1 MARSPQVLEEAELL
15 ERMARLAEAFRPAA
29 PIDRRGLFS
38 GRVQEIGELFSV
50 VGQPGQHAVVYGE
63 RGVGKTSL
71 TTVVAEL
78 LRGSGVATVR
88 VNCDSSDDFSSIWRK
103 ALGEVGLRTTT
114 PGVGFAPIASEGS
127 EPASMLLGAGTRVTP
142 YDVMRALGALAQER
156 SLAIFIDE
164 FDRIVDPDDR
174 ALFAETI
181 KTLSDR
187 IVAATIVLVGV
198 ADDVDELIREHRSI
212 ERALVQ
218 IRMPRMSRLELAEIA
233 TKGIEAAQMTIQ
245 KAAVDS
251 VTGLSQGLPHYT
263 HLLTQLAGQAAL
275 SARRANVEGRDMEAA
290 VERAIDR
297 AGQSVAAAYHRAVE
311 DEEGRRRKV
320 LLACALAEED
330 EFGFFSTADVEAPLG
345 QVGSE
350 RLEDEVLSG
359 VLDQLADGEDEPV
372 LQRGGPGRRR
382 YRFANPLLQPYV
394 VMRGLSDGLVKTRD
408 VR

>member
-1 MARSPQVLEEAELL
+1 MAKALQALDEAELL

-38 GRVQEIGELFSV
+38 GRVEQIGELFSV

-71 TTVVAEL
+71 TAVVAEL
-78 LRGSGVATVR
+78 LRGSNVATVR
-88 VNCDSSDDFSSIWRK
+88 VICDSSDDFSSIWRK
-103 ALGEVGLRTTT
+103 ALGEIGLRTTT
-114 PGVGFAPIASEGS
+114 SGVGFAPIASEGS
-127 EPASMLLGAGTRVTP
+127 EPASVLLGSATVTP
-142 YDVMRALGALAQER
+142 YDVMRALESLARER
-156 SLAIFIDE
+156 SIAIFVDE
-164 FDRIVDPDDR
+164 FDRIVDSDDR

-187 IVAATIVLVGV
+187 IVRATIVLVGV

-218 IRMPRMSRLELAEIA
+218 IRMPRMSREELAEIA
-233 TKGIEAAQMTIQ
+233 TRGIEAAQMTIQ

-251 VTGLSQGLPHYT
+251 VTGVSQGLPHYT

-275 SARRANVEGRDMEAA
+275 SARRATVEGGDMDAA

-297 AGQSVAAAYHRAVE
+297 AGQSVAAAYQRAID
-311 DEEGRRRKV
+311 DEEGRRREV
-320 LLACALAEED
+320 LLACALADED
-330 EFGFFSTADVEAPLG
+330 EFGFFSPADLDAPLR
-345 QVGSE
+345 QIRSQQ
-350 RLEDEVLSG
+350 LEEEVLSG
-359 VLDQLADGEDEPV
+359 ELDKLAGGDEEPV
-372 LQRGGPGRRR
+372 LQRGGPGSRR

-394 VMRGLSDGLVKTRD
+394 VMRGLSDGLVKPRD

>member
-1 MARSPQVLEEAELL
+1 MPRPPQALEEPELL

-29 PIDRRGLFS
+29 PIDRKGLFA
-38 GRVQEIGELFSV
+38 GRVEQIGELFSV

-71 TTVVAEL
+71 TSVVAEL
-78 LRGSGVATVR
+78 LRGSNVATVR
-88 VNCDSSDDFSSIWRK
+88 VICDSSDDFSSIWRK
-103 ALGEVGLRTTT
+103 ALGEVGLRTTS
-114 PGVGFAPIASEGS
+114 PGVGFASVAAEGS
-127 EPASMLLGAGTRVTP
+127 EPASVLLGSGRVTP
-142 YDVMRALGALAQER
+142 YEVMRALESLAGER

-164 FDRIVDPDDR
+164 FDRIVDHDDR

-187 IVAATIVLVGV
+187 IVGATIVLIGV
-198 ADDVDELIREHRSI
+198 ADDIDELIREHRSI

-218 IRMPRMSRLELAEIA
+218 IRMPRMSREELAEIA
-233 TKGIEAAQMTIQ
+233 TRGIEAAQMTIQ

-275 SARRANVEGRDMEAA
+275 SARRAKVEPRDMDAA

-297 AGQSVAAAYHRAVE
+297 AGQSIAEAYRRGTS
-311 DEEGRRRKV
+311 GRDPQL

-330 EFGFFSTADVEAPLG
+330 EWGFFAAPDASDGFDELAAPDADV
-345 QVGSE
+345 
-350 RLEDEVLSG
+350 
-359 VLDQLADGEDEPV
+359 
-372 LQRGGPGRRR
+372 LQKRDDR

-394 VMRGLSDGLVKTRD
+394 VMRGLADGLIKPHD

>member
-1 MARSPQVLEEAELL
+1 MPRPPQALEEPELL

-29 PIDRRGLFS
+29 PIDRKGLFA
-38 GRVQEIGELFSV
+38 GRVDQIGELFSV

-71 TTVVAEL
+71 TSVVAEL
-78 LRGSGVATVR
+78 LRGSNVATVR
-88 VNCDSSDDFSSIWRK
+88 VICDSSDDFSSIWRK

-114 PGVGFAPIASEGS
+114 PGVGFASLAAEGS
-127 EPASMLLGAGTRVTP
+127 EPASVLLGSGRVTP
-142 YDVMRALGALAQER
+142 YEVMRALESLAGER

-164 FDRIVDPDDR
+164 FDRIVNHDDR

-187 IVAATIVLVGV
+187 IVGATIVLIGV
-198 ADDVDELIREHRSI
+198 ADDIDELIREHRSI

-218 IRMPRMSRLELAEIA
+218 IRMPRMSREELAEIA
-233 TKGIEAAQMTIQ
+233 TRGIEAAQMTIQ

-275 SARRANVEGRDMEAA
+275 SARRAKVETLDMDAA

-297 AGQSVAAAYHRAVE
+297 AGQSIAEAYRRGTS
-311 DEEGRRRKV
+311 GRDPQL

-330 EFGFFSTADVEAPLG
+330 EWGFFAAPDASDGFDELAAPDADV
-345 QVGSE
+345 
-350 RLEDEVLSG
+350 
-359 VLDQLADGEDEPV
+359 
-372 LQRGGPGRRR
+372 LQKRDDR

-394 VMRGLSDGLVKTRD
+394 VMRGLADGLIKPHD

>member
-1 MARSPQVLEEAELL
+1 MAKAPQALDEAELL

-38 GRVQEIGELFSV
+38 GRVEQIGELFSV

-71 TTVVAEL
+71 TAVVAEL
-78 LRGSGVATVR
+78 LRGSNVATVR
-88 VNCDSSDDFSSIWRK
+88 VICDSSDDFSSIWRK
-103 ALGEVGLRTTT
+103 ALGEIGLRTTT
-114 PGVGFAPIASEGS
+114 SGVGFAPIASEGS
-127 EPASMLLGAGTRVTP
+127 EPASVLLGSATVTP
-142 YDVMRALGALAQER
+142 YDVMRALESLARER
-156 SLAIFIDE
+156 SIAIFVDE
-164 FDRIVDPDDR
+164 FDRIVDSDDR

-187 IVAATIVLVGV
+187 IVRATIVLVGV

-218 IRMPRMSRLELAEIA
+218 IRMPRMSREELAEIA
-233 TKGIEAAQMTIQ
+233 TRGIEAAQMTIQ
-245 KAAVDS
+245 KAAVDG
-251 VTGLSQGLPHYT
+251 VTGVSQGLPHYT

-275 SARRANVEGRDMEAA
+275 SARRATVEGGDMDAA

-297 AGQSVAAAYHRAVE
+297 AGQSVAAAYQRAID
-311 DEEGRRRKV
+311 DEEGRRREV
-320 LLACALAEED
+320 LLACALADED
-330 EFGFFSTADVEAPLG
+330 EFGFFSPADLDAPLR
-345 QVGSE
+345 QIRSQQ
-350 RLEDEVLSG
+350 LEEEVLSG
-359 VLDQLADGEDEPV
+359 ELDKLAGGDEEPV
-372 LQRGGPGRRR
+372 LQRGGPGSRR

-394 VMRGLSDGLVKTRD
+394 VMRGLSDGLVKPRD

>member
-1 MARSPQVLEEAELL
+1 MARSPQGLEDAELL
-15 ERMARLAEAFRPAA
+15 ERMTRLAEAFRPAA

-38 GRVQEIGELFSV
+38 GRVEQIGELFSV

-78 LRGSGVATVR
+78 LRGSNVATVR
-88 VNCDSSDDFSSIWRK
+88 VICDSSDDFSSIWRK
-103 ALGEVGLRTTT
+103 ALGEIDLRKTTS
-114 PGVGFAPIASEGS
+114 GVGFAPVETEAS
-127 EPASMLLGAGTRVTP
+127 EPASVLLGSGPVPP
-142 YDVMRALGALAQER
+142 YDVMRSLESLAVER
-156 SLAIFIDE
+156 SIAIFVDE
-164 FDRIVDPDDR
+164 FDRIVDSDDR

-187 IVAATIVLVGV
+187 IVRATIVLVGV

-218 IRMPRMSRLELAEIA
+218 IRMPRMSRSELAEIA

-251 VTGLSQGLPHYT
+251 VTGVSQGLPHYT

-275 SARRANVEGRDMEAA
+275 SARRATVEGRDMDAA

-297 AGQSVAAAYHRAVE
+297 VGQSVATAYRRAVE
-311 DEEGRRRKV
+311 DEDGRRRDV
-320 LLACALAEED
+320 LLACALADED
-330 EFGFFSTADVEAPLG
+330 EFGFFSTADVEGPLG
-345 QVGSE
+345 QIRSQQ
-350 RLEDEVLSG
+350 LDEEALSG
-359 VLDQLADGEDEPV
+359 ELDKLADGEEEPV
-372 LQRGGPGRRR
+372 LQRGGAGSRR

-394 VMRGLSDGLVKTRD
+394 VMRGLSDGLVKTREL
-408 VR
+408 R

>member
-1 MARSPQVLEEAELL
+1 MPRPPQALEEPELL

-29 PIDRRGLFS
+29 PIDRKGLFA
-38 GRVQEIGELFSV
+38 GRVDQIGELFSV

-71 TTVVAEL
+71 TSVVAEL
-78 LRGSGVATVR
+78 LRGSNVATVR
-88 VNCDSSDDFSSIWRK
+88 VICDSSDDFSSIWRK
-103 ALGEVGLRTTT
+103 ALGEIGLRTTT
-114 PGVGFAPIASEGS
+114 PGVGFASLAAEGS
-127 EPASMLLGAGTRVTP
+127 EPASVLLGSGRVTP
-142 YDVMRALGALAQER
+142 YEVMRALESLAGER

-164 FDRIVDPDDR
+164 FDRIVNHDDR

-187 IVAATIVLVGV
+187 IVGATIVLIGV
-198 ADDVDELIREHRSI
+198 ADDIDELIREHRSI

-218 IRMPRMSRLELAEIA
+218 IRMPRMSREELAEIA
-233 TKGIEAAQMTIQ
+233 TRGIEAAQMTIQ

-275 SARRANVEGRDMEAA
+275 SARRAKVETLDMDAA

-297 AGQSVAAAYHRAVE
+297 AGQSIAEAYRRGTS
-311 DEEGRRRKV
+311 GRDPQL

-330 EFGFFSTADVEAPLG
+330 EWGFFAAPDASDGFDELAAPDADV
-345 QVGSE
+345 
-350 RLEDEVLSG
+350 
-359 VLDQLADGEDEPV
+359 
-372 LQRGGPGRRR
+372 LQKRDDR

-394 VMRGLSDGLVKTRD
+394 VMRGLADGLIKPHD

>member
-1 MARSPQVLEEAELL
+1 VAKSPQVLEEAELL

-29 PIDRRGLFS
+29 PIDRRGLFA
-38 GRVQEIGELFSV
+38 GRVEQIGELFSV

-71 TTVVAEL
+71 TAVVAEL
-78 LRGSGVATVR
+78 LRGSNVATVR
-88 VNCDSSDDFSSIWRK
+88 VICDSSDDFSSIWRK
-103 ALGEVGLRTTT
+103 ALGEIGLRTSTA
-114 PGVGFAPIASEGS
+114 GFGFAAETKEGS
-127 EPASMLLGAGTRVTP
+127 EPASMLLGSGRVTP
-142 YDVMRALGALAQER
+142 YEVTRALEALTRER

-187 IVAATIVLVGV
+187 VVAATIVLVGV
-198 ADDVDELIREHRSI
+198 ADDINELIREHRSI

-218 IRMPRMSRLELAEIA
+218 IRMPRMSRAELAEIA

-245 KAAVDS
+245 KTAVDS

-275 SARRANVEGRDMEAA
+275 SARRAKVESRDMNAA

-297 AGQSVAAAYHRAVE
+297 AGQSIAAAYHRAVE
-311 DEEGRRRKV
+311 DEQGRRREV
-320 LLACALAEED
+320 LLACALASED
-330 EFGFFSTADVEAPLG
+330 EFGFFSTADVEGSLG
-345 QVGSE
+345 EIGSGE
-350 RLEDEVLSG
+350 FDQQAVSG
-359 VLDQLADGEDEPV
+359 ELDQLAGGEEEPV
-372 LQRGGPGRRR
+372 LQRGGPGSRR

-394 VMRGLSDGLVKTRD
+394 VMRGLSDGLVKARQ

>member
-1 MARSPQVLEEAELL
+1 VPKSPQMLEEAELL

-29 PIDRRGLFS
+29 PVDRRGLFS
-38 GRVQEIGELFSV
+38 GRVEQIGELFSV

-71 TTVVAEL
+71 TAVVAEL
-78 LRGSGVATVR
+78 LRGSNVATAR
-88 VNCDSSDDFSSIWRK
+88 VICDSSDDFASIWRK
-103 ALGEVGLRTTT
+103 ALGEIGLRTSTA
-114 PGVGFAPIASEGS
+114 GVGFASEVTEGS
-127 EPASMLLGAGTRVTP
+127 EPASTLLGSGRVTP
-142 YDVMRALGALAQER
+142 YEVMRALEALARER
-156 SLAIFIDE
+156 PLAIFIDE

-187 IVAATIVLVGV
+187 TVRATIVLVGV
-198 ADDVDELIREHRSI
+198 ADDVNELIREHRSI

-218 IRMPRMSRLELAEIA
+218 IRMPRMSRAELAEIA
-233 TKGIEAAQMTIQ
+233 TRGIDAAQMTIQ

-263 HLLTQLAGQAAL
+263 HLLAQLAGQAAL
-275 SARRANVEGRDMEAA
+275 SARRANVETRDMNAA

-311 DEEGRRRKV
+311 DEQGRRREV
-320 LLACALAEED
+320 LLACALASED
-330 EFGFFSTADVEAPLG
+330 EFGFFATADVEGSLG
-345 QVGSE
+345 QIGSGGLE
-350 RLEDEVLSG
+350 REDVSG
-359 VLDQLADGEDEPV
+359 ELDELADGEGEPV
-372 LQRGGPGRRR
+372 LQRGGAGSRR

-394 VMRGLSDGLVKTRD
+394 VMRGLSDGLVKARD

>member
-103 ALGEVGLRTTT
+103 ALGEIGLRTTT
-114 PGVGFAPIASEGS
+114 PGIGFAPIAAEGS
-127 EPASMLLGAGTRVTP
+127 EPASMLLGSARVTP
-142 YDVMRALGALAQER
+142 YDVMRALEALTQER
-156 SLAIFIDE
+156 SLAIFVDE

-187 IVAATIVLVGV
+187 IVGATIVLVGV

-218 IRMPRMSRLELAEIA
+218 IRMPRMSRSELAEIA
-233 TKGIEAAQMTIQ
+233 TKGIETAQMTIQ

-275 SARRANVEGRDMEAA
+275 SARRANVESRDMEAA

-311 DEEGRRRKV
+311 DEEGRRRQV

-330 EFGFFSTADVEAPLG
+330 EFGFFSTADVEGPLG
-345 QVGSE
+345 QIGTE

-359 VLDQLADGEDEPV
+359 ELDELADGEEEPV
-372 LQRGGPGRRR
+372 LQRGGAGRRR

-394 VMRGLSDGLVKTRD
+394 LMRGLSDGLMNARD

>member
-1 MARSPQVLEEAELL
+1 MARPAQTLEEPELL
-15 ERMARLAEAFRPAA
+15 EKMARLAEAFRPAA

-38 GRVQEIGELFSV
+38 GRVEQIGELFSV

-71 TTVVAEL
+71 TSVVAEL
-78 LRGSGVATVR
+78 LRGSNVATVR
-88 VNCDSSDDFSSIWRK
+88 VICDSSDDFSSIWRK
-103 ALGEVGLRTTT
+103 ALGEIGLRTSAS
-114 PGVGFAPIASEGS
+114 GVGFAPIASEGS
-127 EPASMLLGAGTRVTP
+127 EPASVLLGSGPVTP
-142 YDVMRALGALAQER
+142 YEVMRALESLAAER
-156 SLAIFIDE
+156 SLAIFVDE
-164 FDRIVDPDDR
+164 FDRIVDTDDR

-187 IVAATIVLVGV
+187 IVRATIILVGV

-218 IRMPRMSRLELAEIA
+218 IRMPRMSRSELAEIA

-245 KAAVDS
+245 KTAVDS

-275 SARRANVEGRDMEAA
+275 AGRRGKVESRDMDAA

-297 AGQSVAAAYHRAVE
+297 AGQSIADAYRRATAARGPELV
-311 DEEGRRRKV
+311 
-320 LLACALAEED
+320 LACALADED
-330 EFGFFSTADVEAPLG
+330 EFGFFTPADLPQESDGL
-345 QVGSE
+345 
-350 RLEDEVLSG
+350 DELAVPEVG
-359 VLDQLADGEDEPV
+359 VLQKRHEAGLD
-372 LQRGGPGRRR
+372 R
-382 YRFANPLLQPYV
+382 YRFLNPLLQPYV
-394 VMRGLSDGLVKTRD
+394 VMRGLAEGLVKARD

>member
-1 MARSPQVLEEAELL
+1 MAKALQALDEAELL

-38 GRVQEIGELFSV
+38 GRVEQIGELFSV

-71 TTVVAEL
+71 TAVVAEL
-78 LRGSGVATVR
+78 LRGSNVATVR
-88 VNCDSSDDFSSIWRK
+88 VICDSSDDFSSIWRK
-103 ALGEVGLRTTT
+103 ALGEIGLRTTT
-114 PGVGFAPIASEGS
+114 SGVGFAPIASEGS
-127 EPASMLLGAGTRVTP
+127 EPASVLLGSATVTP
-142 YDVMRALGALAQER
+142 YDVMRALESLARER
-156 SLAIFIDE
+156 SIAIFVDE
-164 FDRIVDPDDR
+164 FDRIVDSDDR

-187 IVAATIVLVGV
+187 IVRATIVLVGV

-218 IRMPRMSRLELAEIA
+218 IRMPRMSREELAEIA
-233 TKGIEAAQMTIQ
+233 TRGIEAAQMTIQ
-245 KAAVDS
+245 KAAVDG
-251 VTGLSQGLPHYT
+251 VTGVSQGLPHYT

-275 SARRANVEGRDMEAA
+275 SARRATVEGGDMDAA

-297 AGQSVAAAYHRAVE
+297 AGQSVAAAYQRAID
-311 DEEGRRRKV
+311 DEEGRRREV
-320 LLACALAEED
+320 LLACALADED
-330 EFGFFSTADVEAPLG
+330 EFGFFSPADLDAPLR
-345 QVGSE
+345 QIRSQQ
-350 RLEDEVLSG
+350 LEEEVLSG
-359 VLDQLADGEDEPV
+359 ELDKLAGGDEEPV
-372 LQRGGPGRRR
+372 LQRGGPGSRR

-394 VMRGLSDGLVKTRD
+394 VMRGLSDGLVKPRD

>member
-1 MARSPQVLEEAELL
+1 MPRPPQALEEPELL
-15 ERMARLAEAFRPAA
+15 ERMARLAKAFRPAA

-38 GRVQEIGELFSV
+38 GRIDQIGELFSV

-71 TTVVAEL
+71 SSVVAEL
-78 LRGSGVATVR
+78 LQGSNVATVR
-88 VNCDSSDDFSSIWRK
+88 VICDSSDDFSSIWRK
-103 ALGEVGLRTTT
+103 ALSEIGLRTTI
-114 PGVGFAPIASEGS
+114 PGVGFASVAAEGS
-127 EPASMLLGAGTRVTP
+127 EPASTLLGSGRVTP
-142 YDVMRALGALAQER
+142 YEVMRALESLSRER

-198 ADDVDELIREHRSI
+198 ADDIDELIREHRSI

-218 IRMPRMSRLELAEIA
+218 IRMPRMSREELAEIA
-233 TKGIEAAQMTIQ
+233 TRGIEAAQMTIQ
-245 KAAVDS
+245 KAAIDS

-275 SARRANVEGRDMEAA
+275 SARRTKVETRDMNAA

-297 AGQSVAAAYHRAVE
+297 AGQSVAEAYRRGTS
-311 DEEGRRRKV
+311 GRDPEL

-330 EFGFFSTADVEAPLG
+330 EWGFFAAPDESDGFDELATTDADV
-345 QVGSE
+345 
-350 RLEDEVLSG
+350 
-359 VLDQLADGEDEPV
+359 
-372 LQRGGPGRRR
+372 LQKRDDR

-394 VMRGLSDGLVKTRD
+394 VMRGLADGLIKPRD
-408 VR
+408 LK

>member
-1 MARSPQVLEEAELL
+1 MPKSPVLEEAELL

-38 GRVQEIGELFSV
+38 GRVEQIGELFSV

-71 TTVVAEL
+71 TAVVAEL
-78 LRGSGVATVR
+78 LRGSNVATVR
-88 VNCDSSDDFSSIWRK
+88 VICDSSDDFSSIWRK
-103 ALGEVGLRTTT
+103 ALGEIGLRTSTA
-114 PGVGFAPIASEGS
+114 GFGFAAEPKEGS
-127 EPASMLLGAGTRVTP
+127 EPASTLLGSGRVTP
-142 YDVMRALGALAQER
+142 YDVMRALEALAGER
-156 SLAIFIDE
+156 SLAIFVDE
-164 FDRIVDPDDR
+164 FDRVVDPDDR

-187 IVAATIVLVGV
+187 VVSATIVLVGV
-198 ADDVDELIREHRSI
+198 ADDVNELIREHRSI

-218 IRMPRMSRLELAEIA
+218 IRMPRMSRSELAEIA
-233 TKGIEAAQMTIQ
+233 MKGIEAAQMSIQ

-275 SARRANVEGRDMEAA
+275 SARRANVESRDMNAA

-297 AGQSVAAAYHRAVE
+297 AGQSVAAAYHRVVE
-311 DEEGRRRKV
+311 DEEGHRGEV
-320 LLACALAEED
+320 LLACALASED
-330 EFGFFSTADVEAPLG
+330 EFGFFSTADVEGSLG
-345 QVGSE
+345 QIGTEGLAQQDVAGE
-350 RLEDEVLSG
+350 LN
-359 VLDQLADGEDEPV
+359 QLADGEEEPV
-372 LQRGGPGRRR
+372 LQRGGAGSRR

-394 VMRGLSDGLVKTRD
+394 LMRGLSDGLVKARD

>member
-1 MARSPQVLEEAELL
+1 MPKAPQALDDAELL
-15 ERMARLAEAFRPAA
+15 ERMARLAEVFRPAA

-38 GRVQEIGELFSV
+38 GRVEQIGELFSV

-78 LRGSGVATVR
+78 LRGSNVATVR
-88 VNCDSSDDFSSIWRK
+88 VICDSSDDFSSIWRK
-103 ALGEVGLRTTT
+103 ALGEIGLRTTT
-114 PGVGFAPIASEGS
+114 SGVGFVPIASEGS
-127 EPASMLLGAGTRVTP
+127 EPASVLLGSGPVTP
-142 YDVMRALGALAQER
+142 YDVMRALESLATER
-156 SLAIFIDE
+156 SMAIFVDE
-164 FDRIVDPDDR
+164 FDRIIDSDDR

-187 IVAATIVLVGV
+187 IVRATIVLVGV
-198 ADDVDELIREHRSI
+198 ADDIDELIREHRSI

-218 IRMPRMSRLELAEIA
+218 IRMPRMSREELAEIA
-233 TKGIEAAQMTIQ
+233 TKGIEAAQMNIQ

-251 VTGLSQGLPHYT
+251 VTGVSQGLPHYT

-275 SARRANVEGRDMEAA
+275 SARRATVEGGDMDAA

-311 DEEGRRRKV
+311 DEEGRRRDV
-320 LLACALAEED
+320 LLACALADED
-330 EFGFFSTADVEAPLG
+330 EFGFFSTADVGGPLR
-345 QVGSE
+345 QIRSQQ
-350 RLEDEVLSG
+350 LEEDVLSG
-359 VLDQLADGEDEPV
+359 ELDKLADGEEEPV
-372 LQRGGPGRRR
+372 LQRGGFGSRR

-394 VMRGLSDGLVKTRD
+394 VMRGLSDGLVKPRD

>member
-1 MARSPQVLEEAELL
+1 MARPTQVLEEPELL

-29 PIDRRGLFS
+29 PVDRRGLFS
-38 GRVQEIGELFSV
+38 GRVDQIGELFSV

-71 TTVVAEL
+71 TSVVADL
-78 LRGSGVATVR
+78 LRGSNVATVR
-88 VNCDSSDDFSSIWRK
+88 VICDSRDDFSSIWRK
-103 ALGEVGLRTTT
+103 ALNEIGLRTTT
-114 PGVGFAPIASEGS
+114 PGVGFAAVAAEGS
-127 EPASMLLGAGTRVTP
+127 EPASVLLGSGRVTP
-142 YDVMRALGALAQER
+142 YEVMRALESLAGER

-187 IVAATIVLVGV
+187 IVGATIVLVGV
-198 ADDVDELIREHRSI
+198 ADDIDELIREHRSI

-218 IRMPRMSRLELAEIA
+218 IRMPRMSRSELAEIA
-233 TKGIEAAQMTIQ
+233 TKGIETAQMTIQ

-275 SARRANVEGRDMEAA
+275 SARRANVESRDMKAA
-290 VERAIDR
+290 VERALDR

-311 DEEGRRRKV
+311 DEEGARRKV

-330 EFGFFSTADVEAPLG
+330 EFGFFSPSDVEGSLG
-345 QVGSE
+345 RMGSE
-350 RLEDEVLSG
+350 RLEKDVLSG
-359 VLDQLADGEDEPV
+359 ELDELASGSDEPV
-372 LQRGGPGRRR
+372 LQRGGVGRR
-382 YRFANPLLQPYV
+382 Y
-394 VMRGLSDGLVKTRD
+394 
-408 VR
+408 

>member
-15 ERMARLAEAFRPAA
+15 ERMARLAKAFRPAA

-103 ALGEVGLRTTT
+103 ALGEIGLRTTT
-114 PGVGFAPIASEGS
+114 PGIGFAPLASEES
-127 EPASMLLGAGTRVTP
+127 EPASTLLGSARVTP
-142 YDVMRALGALAQER
+142 YDVMRALEALTQER
-156 SLAIFIDE
+156 SLAIFVDE

-187 IVAATIVLVGV
+187 IVGATIVVVGV

-218 IRMPRMSRLELAEIA
+218 IRMPRMSRSELAEIA

-275 SARRANVEGRDMEAA
+275 SARRANVESRDMEAA

-311 DEEGRRRKV
+311 DEEGRRRQV

-330 EFGFFSTADVEAPLG
+330 EFGFFSTGDVEGPLG
-345 QVGSE
+345 QIGSE
-350 RLEDEVLSG
+350 RLEDDVLSG
-359 VLDQLADGEDEPV
+359 ELDELADGEEEPV
-372 LQRGGPGRRR
+372 LQRGGAGRRL

-394 VMRGLSDGLVKTRD
+394 LMRGLSDGLVKARD

>member
-38 GRVQEIGELFSV
+38 GRVEQIGELFSV

-78 LRGSGVATVR
+78 LRGSNVATVR
-88 VNCDSSDDFSSIWRK
+88 VICDSSDDFSSIWRK
-103 ALGEVGLRTTT
+103 ALGEIGLRTTT
-114 PGVGFAPIASEGS
+114 SGVGFAPIASEGS
-127 EPASMLLGAGTRVTP
+127 EPASVLLGSGPVTP
-142 YDVMRALGALAQER
+142 YDVMRALESLATER
-156 SLAIFIDE
+156 SLAIFVDE

-187 IVAATIVLVGV
+187 IIRATIVLVGV
-198 ADDVDELIREHRSI
+198 ADDVDELIRGHRSI

-218 IRMPRMSRLELAEIA
+218 IRMPRMSRSELAEIA

-245 KAAVDS
+245 KTAVDS

-275 SARRANVEGRDMEAA
+275 SARRAKVESRDMDAA
-290 VERAIDR
+290 VERALDR

-311 DEEGRRRKV
+311 DEEGRRRQV
-320 LLACALAEED
+320 LLACALAQED
-330 EFGFFSTADVEAPLG
+330 EFGFFSTADVEGPLG
-345 QVGSE
+345 RIGSE
-350 RLEDEVLSG
+350 PLEEEALSG
-359 VLDQLADGEDEPV
+359 ELDGLARGPEEPV
-372 LQRGGPGRRR
+372 LQRGGVNSRR

-394 VMRGLSDGLVKTRD
+394 VMRGLSEGLVKARD